1 MHKLRN
7 ISISIALALGLSAC
21 AWVKPS
27 EQGAHVKVA
36 EASEVGHCRK
46 VGTSTV
52 SVMDKVMGV
61 PRGYRTMAEELANL
75 ARNEAPNLQGDTVV
89 PIGDIVN
96 GQQQFEVY
104 DCRVEEGGAMTMP
117 YSQ

>member
-1 MHKLRN
+1 MHSLRI

-27 EQGAHVKVA
+27 TQGAQVKVA
-36 EASEVGHCRK
+36 EPSEVGHCRK
-46 VGTSTV
+46 VGTTTV
-52 SVMDKVMGV
+52 SVMDKVVGV
-61 PRGYRTMAEELANL
+61 PRSYRTMAEELANL

-89 PIGDIVN
+89 PVGDIIN